1 MSHRSRR
8 WARRPSGPLAVL
20 ACSSLLLALTPAY
33 SQVPAALVEDV
44 RSKSA
49 NVEFM
54 DYLITG
60 QVIKLQARETLVL
73 SYLKSCHHES
83 ITGGTVYI
91 GAEYSDVVGGKIVRN
106 KVPCDGG
113 KMQLTF
119 QVATSSAATS
129 HRDRAP
135 LQVDTT
141 IYAVLPMFQV
151 DGGRKLIIVRLD
163 REHERFEFDVGDN
176 LIRQKFFDLATINK
190 PLSPG
195 GTYRATMGNYHI
207 TFKVHPEAR
216 SGNAPIISRLLRFPS
231 DGSTLHSPN

>member
-1 MSHRSRR
+1 MSHRGRHF
-8 WARRPSGPLAVL
+8 ARRAFRPPAVL
-20 ACSSLLLALTPAY
+20 ACSSLLLGLTPAY

-73 SYLKSCHHES
+73 SYLKTCHHES

-91 GAEYSDVVGGKIVRN
+91 GAEHSDVVGGKIVRT

-151 DGGRKLIIVRLD
+151 DSGRKLIIVRLD
-163 REHERFEFDVGDN
+163 REHERFEIDVGDN

-190 PLSPG
+190 PLSRG

-231 DGSTLHSPN
+231 DGNTLHSPN